1 MVSYTRRSVLISG
14 TAAMALG
21 GCALPR
27 NAPQKREVLAGLD
40 PDAPEFSL
48 HEVTRETLPQF
59 QTWPATGPSSG
70 QTAAHAGWPGPG
82 RGPHSPTI
90 APGDRL
96 NLRIWDAEETSLI
109 TAPDAQVTDMPGLSV
124 SPSGHI
130 FLPYVDDV
138 HVAGLTPDGARR
150 RVQTAMES
158 ITPSVQVQLDF
169 AAGRANAVDMVSGVA
184 SPGSYPFQSS
194 NMSILNMISAA
205 GGVPDTLRN
214 PQVRLMRGG
223 RVYGISLATIYA
235 DPAKDVALHGRD
247 RVIIEADARSFTALG
262 ATGRQEVVPFDTD
275 RISALTAVSMM
286 GGITDT
292 RADPRGI
299 LILRR
304 YPARVV
310 GQAGMPATQRVVFSL
325 NLVTADG
332 LFSADEFAIQPGD
345 VVLATQSPV
354 TSVERVFQLLGSAFG
369 LASRVD

>member
-1 MVSYTRRSVLISG
+1 MVQYSRRQMLISG
-14 TAAMALG
+14 SATMMLG

-27 NAPQKREVLAGLD
+27 NAPQKREVLAGVNG
-40 PDAPEFSL
+40 DAPGFSL
-48 HEVTRETLPQF
+48 HLVTRATLAQF
-59 QTWPATGPSSG
+59 ATWPATGPTTG
-70 QTAAHAGWPGPG
+70 QGTPHAGWPGPG

-109 TAPDAQVTDMPGLSV
+109 TAPGMQVTDMPGLSV

-150 RVQTAMES
+150 RVQTAMEA
-158 ITPSVQVQLDF
+158 ITPSAQVQLEF
-169 AAGRANAVDMVSGVA
+169 AAGQANAVDMVSGVA
-184 SPGSYPFQSS
+184 SPGSYPFQSG

-205 GGVPDTLRN
+205 GGVPDALRN

-223 RVYGISLATIYA
+223 RVYGTALSAIYA
-235 DPAKDVALHGRD
+235 DPAKDIALNGRD

-275 RISALTAVSMM
+275 RISALNAVSMM

-304 YPARVV
+304 YSARVA
-310 GQAGMPATQRVVFSL
+310 GQPGMPATERVVFSL
-325 NLVTADG
+325 DLTTADG

-354 TSVERVFQLLGSAFG
+354 TSVERVFQLLGGAFG
-369 LASRVD
+369 LAARVT

>member
-1 MVSYTRRSVLISG
+1 MVQYSRRYVIMSG
-14 TAAMALG
+14 SAAVMLG

-40 PDAPEFSL
+40 SDAPGFSL
-48 HEVTRETLPQF
+48 HVVTRATLPQF
-59 QTWPATGPSSG
+59 ASWPATGP
-70 QTAAHAGWPGPG
+70 TPAMAHVGWPGPG

-96 NLRIWDAEETSLI
+96 NLRIWDADETSLI

-130 FLPYVDDV
+130 FLPYVDEV

-150 RVQTAMES
+150 QVQSSMAA
-158 ITPSVQVQLDF
+158 ITPSAQVQLEF
-169 AAGRANAVDMVSGVA
+169 AAGQANAVDMVSGVV
-184 SPGSYPFQSS
+184 SPGNYPFAFGS
-194 NMSILNMISAA
+194 MSILNVISAA
-205 GGVPDTLRN
+205 GGVPDALRN
-214 PQVRLMRGG
+214 PQVRLMRSG
-223 RVYGISLATIYA
+223 RVHGISLAAIYD
-235 DPAKDVALHGRD
+235 DPAKDVALQGRD
-247 RVIIEADARSFTALG
+247 RVIIEADDRAFTALG
-262 ATGRQEVVPFDTD
+262 ATGRQEVLDFDTD
-275 RISALTAVSMM
+275 RISALSAVSMM

-304 YPARVV
+304 YPAAVV
-310 GQAGMPATQRVVFSL
+310 GQPRMPTTERVVFSL
-325 NLVTADG
+325 DLTTADG
-332 LFSADEFAIQPGD
+332 LFSADEFAIQSGD

-369 LASRVD
+369 LAARARG